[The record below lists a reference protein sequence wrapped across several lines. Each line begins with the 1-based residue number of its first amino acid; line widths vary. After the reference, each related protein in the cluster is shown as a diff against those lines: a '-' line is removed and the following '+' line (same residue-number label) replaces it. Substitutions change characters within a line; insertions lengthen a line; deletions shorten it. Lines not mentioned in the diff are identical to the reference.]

1 MLASLLRK
9 RMPSTTTLQ
18 QQTKAATT
26 ASFAPSTSALLS
38 RTVAKKVLA
47 IETPEGAGALVRR
60 SIGTPALK
68 NISPFLMLDHFTV
81 AEGAG
86 FPDHPHRGQTTVT
99 YMLDGIFNH
108 EDFVGHSGRIGPGDL
123 QWMSAGKKSDSISME
138 SILIFLTFTHYHR
151 ERYHAC
157 RDADP
162 QR

>member
-1 MLASLLRK
+1 MTGYKTAVLSLAAVLLSIILATHTSSTRLQSVLAIVRK
-9 RMPSTTTLQ
+9 MSSTT
-18 QQTKAATT
+18 QQTTPKAQT
-26 ASFAPSTSALLS
+26 SSALLS

-99 YMLDGIFNH
+99 YMLDGFFNH
-108 EDFVGHSGRIGPGDL
+108 EDFAGHAGKIGPGDL
-123 QWMSAGKKSDSISME
+123 
-138 SILIFLTFTHYHR
+138 
-151 ERYHAC
+151 
-157 RDADP
+157 
-162 QR
+162 